1 MTLAQR
7 FIGKITSRYTQNPD
21 SNIGRVI
28 KVITEEMQELIDTNM
43 MIVEYQDIDKAVG
56 RALDRYGWDVGQPR
70 AGMDDESYRFM
81 IKTKD
86 QANFSNGDIET
97 INEMMDNLLGDSYLG
112 LRETWAGYSNEPAA
126 IVLLYDTDVFIPQLL
141 FDGSAR
147 FDGEYLFS
155 GNREGEFAT
164 AALDNIKVAIR
175 RVVKRGIKVYFG
187 IPLSGNYQFDTR
199 YAASMRIDMRS
210 SYQQPVTY
218 RQVMTTKQTAS
229 IKKAL
234 TFDGSAF
241 FNGMHTFNGER
252 GPIHYGG
259 SIRVN
264 GVIEE

>member
-21 SNIGRVI
+21 SNIGRII
-28 KVITEEMQELIDTNM
+28 KVITDEMQELTDTNM
-43 MIVEYQDIDKAVG
+43 MIVEYQDIDKTVG
-56 RALDRYGWDVGQPR
+56 RPLDRYGWDVGQPR

-86 QANFSNGDIET
+86 RANFSNGDIET

-199 YAASMRIDMRS
+199 YASLVRIDLS
-210 SYQQPVTY
+210 TTY
-218 RQVMTTKQTAS
+218 RQFAAYNQATAVKQVGS
-229 IKKAL
+229 ITKAL

-241 FNGMHTFNGER
+241 FNGVHTFDGR
-252 GPIHYGG
+252 RDPVSYGG
-259 SIRVN
+259 TVKVN
-264 GVIEE
+264 EVNE